1 MGGGYNKGKSQI
13 QNPTEKEKKE
23 AEEALRSLKQKISNS
38 QKKPTKQSSQ
48 RSWGGFNQINQKQ
61 NNNMN
66 YGMDYDMDY
75 GMNNFNL
82 GKSANYNM
90 PKKTGAKTSVGK
102 KPMGNSNIFRSAGG
116 AKMNNQF
123 GGGMKMKNNQFGGGF
138 GGGLNDNRPIGGG
151 LTAEQMP
158 NENEITTPC
167 PHCGRKFNEI
177 SFPKHV
183 KNCQKVFQK
192 KRKAFNTQKQRIID
206 SEQASLMRQGALE
219 AKRNPKLNK
228 PKGGIPKW
236 KLQSMEFRS
245 ICNPGKANKIRK
257 EMGFGGINNMNMN
270 NKMGMGMNNMKG
282 GKMGKGKAG
291 TRGNGLGV
299 GGYGMNMG
307 GYGGEMDMG
316 GMGGYVLSAIP
327 LDYTH
332 CQYCNRNYNE
342 EAYNKHLN
350 GCKRRYEEAQMRNKI
365 TKKSTTGSKGSIK
378 STYGKG
384 PINYPK
390 YNASKMG
397 KKK

>member
-1 MGGGYNKGKSQI
+1 MGGGYNKGKTQI
-13 QNPTEKEKKE
+13 KSPTEKEKRE
-23 AEEALRSLKQKISNS
+23 AEEALRSLKLKISTT
-38 QKKPTKQSSQ
+38 QKKPIKQSSQ
-48 RSWGGFNQINQKQ
+48 RSGGGFNQINQKP
-61 NNNMN
+61 NNNT
-66 YGMDYDMDY
+66 GMDY
-75 GMNNFNL
+75 GMDNYNI

-90 PKKTGAKTSVGK
+90 PKKAGVKTTVGK
-102 KPMGNSNIFRSAGG
+102 KPMGNNNILRSGG
-116 AKMNNQF
+116 GMKMNNQF
-123 GGGMKMKNNQFGGGF
+123 GGGMKMNNQFGGGL
-138 GGGLNDNRPIGGG
+138 GGGFSDNRPIGGG

-257 EMGFGGINNMNMN
+257 EMGFGGMNMN
-270 NKMGMGMNNMKG
+270 NKMGMGMNNIKG
-282 GKMGKGKAG
+282 GKAAKGKV
-291 TRGNGLGV
+291 GV
-299 GGYGMNMG
+299 GASGFGSGGYGMNIG
-307 GYGGEMDMG
+307 GYGGGMDMMNMG
-316 GMGGYVLSAIP
+316 GMGGYVPSAIP

-365 TKKSTTGSKGSIK
+365 TKKSTTGSKAPIK

-384 PINYPK
+384 QINYPK
-390 YNASKMG
+390 YNASKTG
-397 KKK
+397 KKNK

>member
-1 MGGGYNKGKSQI
+1 M
-13 QNPTEKEKKE
+13 E
-23 AEEALRSLKQKISNS
+23 AEAALRSLKQKMANAP
-38 QKKPTKQSSQ
+38 KKPVRQNAQKSAL
-48 RSWGGFNQINQKQ
+48 NQNRINK
-61 NNNMN
+61 NTN
-66 YGMDYDMDY
+66 YGMDYDMGNDDY
-75 GMNNFNL
+75 NF
-82 GKSANYNM
+82 GGSPNYNNPI
-90 PKKTGAKTSVGK
+90 PKKTNPKTTIGK
-102 KPMGNSNIFRSAGG
+102 KPM
-116 AKMNNQF
+116 MNNNNKLRA
-123 GGGMKMKNNQFGGGF
+123 GGMKMNNQFGGGF
-138 GGGLNDNRPIGGG
+138 GGGLGGGYSDNRPLGGG
-151 LTAEQMP
+151 LTADQMP

-219 AKRNPKLNK
+219 AKKNPKLNK

-257 EMGFGGINNMNMN
+257 EMGFGNMN
-270 NKMGMGMNNMKG
+270 NNMGMGMGMNNIKSG
-282 GKMGKGKAG
+282 GKMMNKNKGG
-291 TRGNGLGV
+291 FGGNAFGG
-299 GGYGMNMG
+299 GGYGMGMGMG
-307 GYGGEMDMG
+307 GGGMDMG
-316 GMGGYVLSAIP
+316 GYVPSAIP

-342 EAYNKHLN
+342 TAYNKHLN
-350 GCKRRYEEAQMRNKI
+350 GCKRRYEEAQMRNKM
-365 TKKSTTGSKGSIK
+365 TKKQPAGKAKAPVK

-384 PINYPK
+384 PINYPR
-390 YNASKMG
+390 YNASKIG